1 MKVLLNILNSDK
13 TNLGKLELVEQLEK
27 NIKFNS
33 NQLTSTPPIRLDLR
47 KKIEILNLIL
57 NENEWNTYKL
67 LFPDKLQLSFF
78 EIVSQSNNELNWL
91 GNSIFIFL
99 KTGILFYILLL
110 YIINLIFCITIKWPI
125 QFLFM
130 KRKKK

>member
-1 MKVLLNILNSDK
+1 MKVLLDILNSEK

-57 NENEWNTYKL
+57 NEIKTKPTWGKNQLKD
-67 LFPDKLQLSFF
+67 LFLEKIL
-78 EIVSQSNNELNWL
+78 NNL
-91 GNSIFIFL
+91 
-99 KTGILFYILLL
+99 
-110 YIINLIFCITIKWPI
+110 
-125 QFLFM
+125 
-130 KRKKK
+130 

>member
-1 MKVLLNILNSDK
+1 MKVLLDILNSEK

-57 NENEWNTYKL
+57 NEIKTKPTWGKTQLKD
-67 LFPDKLQLSFF
+67 LFLEK
-78 EIVSQSNNELNWL
+78 ILNH
-91 GNSIFIFL
+91 S
-99 KTGILFYILLL
+99 
-110 YIINLIFCITIKWPI
+110 
-125 QFLFM
+125 
-130 KRKKK
+130 

>member
-1 MKVLLNILNSDK
+1 MKVLLDILNSEK

-57 NENEWNTYKL
+57 NEIKTKPTWGKNQLKD
-67 LFPDKLQLSFF
+67 LFLEK
-78 EIVSQSNNELNWL
+78 
-91 GNSIFIFL
+91 
-99 KTGILFYILLL
+99 ILDSL
-110 YIINLIFCITIKWPI
+110 
-125 QFLFM
+125 
-130 KRKKK
+130 